1 MVIAAVGLVLGLITT
16 TNSTAASASKTAD
29 DGTAAAVAYINAQDT
44 GTVTEISAG
53 GNHSCAITTAEVAYC
68 WGANDV
74 GQLGSGST
82 LTTVVPVQVAGGA
95 QGGDVLTGV
104 SEITAGYFHTC
115 ALTRSETSNAYCWGL
130 NANGQLGNDD
140 DRNLARDVPLSVTG
154 LSDVSD
160 ISAGYR
166 HTCAITTDEFA
177 YCWGDNKYGQL
188 GNGEESSESRTPV
201 QVAGGAQG
209 GAVLTGVSEITAGGG
224 SYNSSSW
231 RSHSCAIAES
241 EGIAFCWGNNEFG
254 QLGNAIDGGKPE
266 TVPVQVCAADVA
278 DGQGCNNTFLIG
290 VTQIS
295 AGQNHTCAIT
305 GADAGT
311 ALCWGSN
318 QVGELGTQGQG
329 NSGSDSSTPVAVA
342 AGNDGFPN
350 GSIADVSAGGGQFG
364 SQTCAVTADA
374 TVYCWGSNDDG
385 QLGNGDTG
393 GIYDVPVLV
402 ESENGFDSRQ
412 VEQVS
417 VGGAHTCALTGGAA
431 VFCWGDNNSRQ
442 LGNGTFGGG
451 TDVPVPVAGQLR
463 VDPASVDFGTVASG
477 KSKEENVT
485 LASSFPLSSGAIVI
499 DIKEKPAG
507 SDARRGFS
515 FSPEQGCD
523 KKDSDT
529 IRLTDGTQCTGVVEF
544 APTQPGTYGGKVLL
558 QPRDF
563 PNVGVEFAASGYS
576 PAGSNPGGAVVKADP
591 VDFGKVDI
599 FTAKNKKVKIK
610 NTGDEA
616 LKISGAKVRNDPQDE
631 FDVKLGE
638 CGESAVPP
646 GKTCQLKVQFFPR
659 VVGES
664 AALLELKSNAI
675 GSATI
680 ALSGEGISNPPL
692 TDEQGR
698 PVDED
703 GKLLSLGPVRKLSAK
718 TVMTKKAVVQWKRP
732 KTKLTVTQYEARVKQ
747 CVKQRGS
754 WNCNKPK
761 WRGWRSV
768 DPDPNFQG
776 FITRT
781 YKKLT
786 PATKYK
792 VQVRALSYDLLGEK
806 SVITFITKKS
816 GIPTKVGN
824 G

>member
-1 MVIAAVGLVLGLITT
+1 MDSVTQLEICISSKGSALVNRLVDHMRSTRRGLVVIAAVGLVLGLITT

-140 DRNLARDVPLSVTG
+140 DGNLARDVPLSVTG

-166 HTCAITTDEFA
+166 HTCAITTGKA
-177 YCWGDNKYGQL
+177 YCWGDNKDGQL
-188 GNGEESSESRTPV
+188 GNNQSGSGSESRIPV
-201 QVAGGAQG
+201 QVCALGVPDGDDCGGEY
-209 GAVLTGVSEITAGGG
+209 LTGVTEISAGGG
-224 SYNSSSW
+224 NKDGNL
-231 RSHSCAIAES
+231 RSHTCAVTELGGAK
-241 EGIAFCWGNNEFG
+241 ALCWGNNNYG
-254 QLGNAIDGGKPE
+254 QLGNAIDGGDPE

-295 AGQNHTCAIT
+295 AGRNHTCAIT

-402 ESENGFDSRQ
+402 GSENGFDSRQ

-507 SDARRGFS
+507 SDSRRGFS

-529 IRLTDGTQCTGVVEF
+529 IRLTDGTQCTGAVEF
-544 APTQPGTYGGKVLL
+544 APTKPGTYGGKVLL

-576 PAGSNPGGAVVKADP
+576 PAGSNPGGPVVKADP

-747 CVKQRGS
+747 CAKQRGS
-754 WNCNKPK
+754 WSCNKPK
-761 WRGWRSV
+761 WRGW
-768 DPDPNFQG
+768 
-776 FITRT
+776 
-781 YKKLT
+781 
-786 PATKYK
+786 
-792 VQVRALSYDLLGEK
+792 
-806 SVITFITKKS
+806 
-816 GIPTKVGN
+816 
-824 G
+824 